1 MIDFHSH
8 LDLYPNA
15 LQLLPEVA
23 KRNIFTLVVTT
34 SPRAWQTTSR
44 VFDSYDN
51 IKVALGMHPEIVEHK
66 ASEIEMLVSS
76 ISKAKFIGEVGL
88 DGSQSFR
95 KSLLLQESVL
105 NKVLAECER
114 QGGRIISIHSRGA
127 SSRVLDLL
135 EKYPLAGKPILHW
148 FSGTILEIR
157 RAVAIGCWFSVG
169 PSMMLGKKGRDLI
182 REMPID
188 KILPETDGPFAT
200 RGNAPLM
207 PWDAFDIALGLGD
220 LWGMKLDK
228 VRTHLQRNFQT
239 ILKAGQN

>member
-15 LQLLPEVA
+15 LQLLSEVA

-34 SPRAWQTTSR
+34 SPRAWQATSR
-44 VFDSYDN
+44 LFDSYDN
-51 IKVALGMHPEIVEHK
+51 IKVALGMHPEMVERK
-66 ASEIEMLVSS
+66 TNEIEMLVSS

-95 KSLLLQESVL
+95 ESLLLQESVL

-148 FSGTILEIR
+148 FSGTIQEIR

-188 KILPETDGPFAT
+188 KILPETDGPFVT
-200 RGNAPLM
+200 RENAPLM
-207 PWDAFDIALGLGD
+207 PWEAFNIVLGLED
-220 LWGMKLDK
+220 LWGMKPDK
-228 VRTHLQRNFQT
+228 VRANLQRNFQT
-239 ILKAGQN
+239 ILKAG